1 MGLLKTIFILLLVY
15 YGLKFLTKLFAP
27 FLVKKAVDTMQK
39 KASKFQNQQQAQ
51 TNVKEGETVIDKAP
65 RNAQGHTKPVGDYV
79 DFEEID

>member
-1 MGLLKTIFILLLVY
+1 MGLLKTIFILLLIY

-39 KASKFQNQQQAQ
+39 KASKFQNQQQTQ
-51 TNVKEGETVIDKAP
+51 TTVKEGETVIDKAP
-65 RNAQGHTKPVGDYV
+65 KNTQEHKKPVGDYV

>member
-39 KASKFQNQQQAQ
+39 KAAKFQNQQQAQ

-65 RNAQGHTKPVGDYV
+65 RNTQEPTKPIGDYV